1 MTGPHGD
8 TNLLEHLLA
17 KADFNYCPVCKGE
30 GFHYMANDGRHS
42 THPII
47 EARCGY
53 CRGTG
58 VRP

>member
-1 MTGPHGD
+1 VTWHVDHTTPGFEPPIND
-8 TNLLEHLLA
+8 
-17 KADFNYCPVCKGE
+17 CPVCKGE
-30 GFHYMANDGRHS
+30 GWHYMANDGRHS